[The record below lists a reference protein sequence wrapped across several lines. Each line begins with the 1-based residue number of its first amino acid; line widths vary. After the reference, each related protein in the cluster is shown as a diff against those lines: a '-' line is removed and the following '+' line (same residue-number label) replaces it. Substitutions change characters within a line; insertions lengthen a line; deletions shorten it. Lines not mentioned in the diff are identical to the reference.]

1 MIASYEEGVI
11 GVEQAKHLLDELE
24 KLQYLWC
31 LVEQNSFLTFDQ
43 FKNNLMNSTATNWVC
58 ARQEIEGLSC
68 DLNALTMPYLKIGN
82 ELYLVWFRL
91 NALPWSMYP
100 SDTGHN
106 FVLADS
112 SCNSKKSNLLA
123 SDEFLHKWRERNEEQ
138 DLIIVDRISVLGFLT
153 DKERS
158 HKVADWAYA
167 QGKENGYILFKK

>member
-91 NALPWSMYP
+91 NALNQSP
-100 SDTGHN
+100 SYLNDHQPYLYSPLNTNVTLLPSTAVSSGTHLQHHTYLN
-106 FVLADS
+106 LVLWLKQYLSTTSFLPNYVIPALITVYV
-112 SCNSKKSNLLA
+112 NS
-123 SDEFLHKWRERNEEQ
+123 
-138 DLIIVDRISVLGFLT
+138 
-153 DKERS
+153 
-158 HKVADWAYA
+158 
-167 QGKENGYILFKK
+167 